1 MKPKTVD
8 EYLYDKVV
16 KAFLDVL
23 DSNQAWYDIQYNTG
37 LPEDRCKEIEQLFN
51 ALVEVYYK

>member
-23 DSNQAWYDIQYNTG
+23 DGNQKWYDIQAQTG
-37 LPEDRCKEIEQLFN
+37 LPEERCKEIEQLFN
-51 ALVEVYYK
+51 ALEVYYK